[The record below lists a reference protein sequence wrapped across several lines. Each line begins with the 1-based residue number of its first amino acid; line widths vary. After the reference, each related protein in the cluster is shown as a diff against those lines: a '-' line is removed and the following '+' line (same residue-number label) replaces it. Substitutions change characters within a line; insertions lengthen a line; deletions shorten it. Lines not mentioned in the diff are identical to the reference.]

1 MAKIDWKIKLAI
13 VLVVTSLFF
22 YLAQLVLFND
32 PRDEAFYLLE
42 SFAFLPIEI
51 LLVTIIID
59 SLLTQQEKRQ
69 RLEKM
74 SMVTDSFFSEV
85 GSGLLIWFLKFDR
98 NASKIRA
105 ELDVSQD
112 WSDKDY
118 LDAKGSLHDYEFD
131 IACEACDLEAF
142 KQFLV
147 SKRDFLLMM
156 LENPNLLEH
165 ESFTE
170 LLRAAFHLIEE
181 LVQRKNLHALS
192 KADSEHIAKDMNRV
206 YVLLVA
212 HWFDYM
218 LHLKKDYPYLY
229 SLATRMNPF
238 NPNASAE
245 IK

>member
-1 MAKIDWKIKLAI
+1 LARIDWKIKLAI
-13 VLVVTSLFF
+13 VLVATSLTF

-42 SFAFLPIEI
+42 SFAFLPVEV
-51 LLVTIIID
+51 LLVTLIID
-59 SLLTQQEKRQ
+59 SLLTKQEKRQ

-85 GSGLLIWFLKFDR
+85 GSDLLRWFLKFDR
-98 NASKIRA
+98 NSTKIRE

-118 LDAKGSLHDYEFD
+118 LDAKNSLQDYGFD
-131 IACEACDLEAF
+131 ISCEVCDLESLR
-142 KQFLV
+142 QFLV

-170 LLRAAFHLIEE
+170 LLRATFHLIEE
-181 LVQRKNLHALS
+181 LVQRKNLHTLS
-192 KADSEHIAKDMNRV
+192 KADSEHIAKDMNRA
-206 YVLLVA
+206 YALIVA

-238 NPNASAE
+238 NANASAE
-245 IK
+245 MK